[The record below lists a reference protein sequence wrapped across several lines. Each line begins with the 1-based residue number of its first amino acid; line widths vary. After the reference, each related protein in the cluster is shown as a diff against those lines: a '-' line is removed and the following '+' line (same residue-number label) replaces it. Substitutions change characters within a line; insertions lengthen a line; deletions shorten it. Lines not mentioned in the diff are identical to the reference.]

1 MFRLP
6 RLAAKPSALSPARH
20 VRPRLPSRNLATAGV
35 VLRRQDTS
43 LQLSSPSLPVP
54 LSLPYAW
61 LRDSCQC
68 PRCIHPSTK
77 QKLARTGDFISSTP
91 RSVTV
96 REEGVHVSWAGPEG
110 EHDSLY
116 SLDFLARYA
125 EPSGQTRHTSHFD
138 DVLARVPWD
147 LSSLPHPK
155 VIPYHEFMKDPLE
168 GFIQVLRHGILL
180 LRGVPYEWTEPGM
193 HAPSAVEG
201 LAEVF
206 GIVRDTMY
214 GRLWDVVSKKGSTN
228 IAFTNLNLDLH
239 MDLM

>member
-6 RLAAKPSALSPARH
+6 RLCTRQLSLPLLKRVH
-20 VRPRLPSRNLATAGV
+20 TVFPSRNLATAGLI
-35 VLRRQDTS
+35 LRRQNTS
-43 LQLSSPSLPVP
+43 LHLSSPSLPTP

-61 LRDSCQC
+61 LRDSCQSPQC
-68 PRCIHPSTK
+68 VHPSTK
-77 QKLARTGDFISSTP
+77 QKLVRTGDFLASTP
-91 RSVTV
+91 RSVSVQDTSV
-96 REEGVHVSWAGPEG
+96 YVSWAGPEG

-116 SLDFLARYA
+116 PLEFLVRYA
-125 EPSGQTRHTSHFD
+125 EPSGQNLHTSHFD
-138 DVLARVPWD
+138 DILARVPWD
-147 LSSLPHPK
+147 LSNLPNPK
-155 VIPYHEFMKDPLE
+155 VIPYDEFLKDPLE
-168 GFIQVLRHGILL
+168 GFIQVLRHGVLL
-180 LRGVPYEWTEPGM
+180 LREVPYESTKPGM
-193 HAPSAVEG
+193 YAPSAVEG